1 MRDGTRT
8 KERIENSAR
17 RLFVEKGVGA
27 TSIREIAR
35 SAGVSLGAMYN
46 HYLSKEDLAYGLFAE
61 GWSEMGANLR
71 RIAREHEGIE
81 ARFRAMIGYVLTRF
95 DEDWVWVTYVFLAR
109 HENLRRVMRAR
120 LPNPYLAFQKVIS
133 DAIEEGEIPDQ
144 DLGLATAMVTGV
156 IIQLIDSKILGQIKP
171 RLGSRTDR
179 IALSCVNLLRG

>member
-1 MRDGTRT
+1 MRDGGRT
-8 KERIENSAR
+8 KEKIEEAAR
-17 RLFVEKGVGA
+17 QLFVEKGMNA
-27 TSIREIAR
+27 TSIREIAKT
-35 SAGVSLGAMYN
+35 AGVSLGAMYN
-46 HYLSKEDLAYGLFAE
+46 HYLSKEDLAYSMFAE

-81 ARFRAMIGYVLTRF
+81 ARFGAMIGYVLKRL

-133 DAIEEGEIPDQ
+133 DAIDDGEIPRQ

-156 IIQLIDSKILGQIKP
+156 IIQLIDSKILGQIWLK
-171 RLGSRTDR
+171 LDR
-179 IALSCVNLLRG
+179 RVDHIAMSCVSLLRG

>member
-1 MRDGTRT
+1 M
-8 KERIENSAR
+8 
-17 RLFVEKGVGA
+17 
-27 TSIREIAR
+27 
-35 SAGVSLGAMYN
+35 
-46 HYLSKEDLAYGLFAE
+46 LS
-61 GWSEMGANLR
+61 
-71 RIAREHEGIE
+71 
-81 ARFRAMIGYVLTRF
+81 RF